1 MQYGG
6 RAALSAPPAP
16 IAPEPDS
23 HGVLAMSL
31 KILGVSNVM
40 IRITFLPDLP
50 LHRDFD
56 RGREQ
61 QMNMVGH
68 SDKLMQQIFPLIAIP
83 K

>member
-1 MQYGG
+1 
-6 RAALSAPPAP
+6 
-16 IAPEPDS
+16 
-23 HGVLAMSL
+23 MSL